1 MKDVIYTEIEPK
13 TQIKSIV
20 KSFWYFENNSNKAVE
35 YSILP
40 DGSFDLLLFSNG
52 ITLLTGIWNK
62 KVEISLPKNIK
73 ISAIRFKPL
82 AVEYLLQ
89 FSIKKY
95 LNAYLQNPKID
106 FLEKTDITDF
116 NTFAEVKTLK
126 IASILGTKKG
136 IDPRK
141 EKVFDLLFKTKGT
154 IKISELSEKS
164 FWSSRQINR
173 YFNSN
178 FGISAK
184 QYANILK
191 VFSTYK
197 DIANGILY
205 PQIEY
210 FDQSHY
216 IKEVKKFTGT
226 TPKELMNNKNDQ
238 FLQLSTQQTK

>member
-20 KSFWYFENNSNKAVE
+20 KSFWYFENNSNKVVE

-89 FSIKKY
+89 FSIKEY
-95 LNAYLQNPKID
+95 LNTSLQNPKID
-106 FLEKTDITDF
+106 FLEKTDMTDF
-116 NTFAEVKTLK
+116 NTFVEVKTLK
-126 IASILGTKKG
+126 FASILETKKG

-141 EKVFDLLFKTKGT
+141 EKVFDLLFKTKGS

-226 TPKELMNNKNDQ
+226 NPKELMNNKNDQ